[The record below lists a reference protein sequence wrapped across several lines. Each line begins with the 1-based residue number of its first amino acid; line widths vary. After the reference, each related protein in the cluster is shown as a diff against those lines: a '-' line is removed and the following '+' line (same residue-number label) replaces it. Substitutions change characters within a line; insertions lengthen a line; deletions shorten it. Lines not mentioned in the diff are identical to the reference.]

1 MNYDDIGDSDDENT
15 HDAYLEQMK
24 AEGREKEEGEIDE
37 NEDSDPSS
45 GNHIMICCEVS
56 LMDSCTT
63 ELKIRGHQVADIATA
78 YMVFH
83 HRGRFCQDCAY
94 AE

>member
-56 LMDSCTT
+56 LMDSQARRKQFWIGGAKT
-63 ELKIRGHQVADIATA
+63 LGGSRFFSVRGSSVA
-78 YMVFH
+78 
-83 HRGRFCQDCAY
+83 
-94 AE
+94 